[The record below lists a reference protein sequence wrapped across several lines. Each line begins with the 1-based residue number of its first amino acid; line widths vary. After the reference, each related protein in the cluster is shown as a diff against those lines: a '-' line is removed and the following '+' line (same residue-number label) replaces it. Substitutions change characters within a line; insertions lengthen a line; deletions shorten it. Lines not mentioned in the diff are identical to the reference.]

1 MLMYLYPF
9 FAALFVTS
17 LIVVTKPLHMH
28 MTAKSRNM
36 SARQSLHIIPTPRV
50 GGLSLVIGYIV
61 GMLFLPVD
69 VFDLTMLLGISTIP
83 VFLGGFGE
91 DMGFDVSSTKRLI
104 LSFISAV
111 LAILVFQTWVTEFV
125 YRICGL

>member
-1 MLMYLYPF
+1 
-9 FAALFVTS
+9 
-17 LIVVTKPLHMH
+17 KPLHMH

-36 SARQSLHIIPTPRV
+36 SARQSSHIIPTPRV

-91 DMGFDVSSTKRLI
+91 DMGFDVS
-104 LSFISAV
+104 
-111 LAILVFQTWVTEFV
+111 
-125 YRICGL
+125 